1 MVTERESTFVQTCD
15 ILEATWSLPHFMD
28 GVAVDVEGQAVQ
40 CSMLCVIWAEIDP
53 SMYQLELTS
62 NKSRRMRQSEEKTIC
77 PNLQQQ

>member
-1 MVTERESTFVQTCD
+1 MAADVST
-15 ILEATWSLPHFMD
+15 FMD

>member
-1 MVTERESTFVQTCD
+1 MAADVST
-15 ILEATWSLPHFMD
+15 FMD
-28 GVAVDVEGQAVQ
+28 GVVVDVEGQAVQ